1 MKKGMIKV
9 SVFYPNA
16 DGKKF
21 DMEYYCSKHAMLVI
35 GLLGDALKGA
45 SIESGLGGGTP
56 GSPAPFVAI
65 ANMYFNSMEE
75 FGQAFGASADKIM
88 GDIPNFTNIEG
99 VMQISE
105 VMVWV

>member
-9 SVFYPNA
+9 SILYPNQE
-16 DGKKF
+16 GKNF
-21 DMEYYCSKHAMLVI
+21 DMDYYCSKHAMLVT

-45 SIESGLGGGTP
+45 SVESGLGGAAP

-75 FGQAFGASADKIM
+75 FGKAFGASADKILE
-88 GDIPNFTNIEG
+88 DIPNFTNIEG
-99 VMQISE
+99 ITQISE
-105 VMVWV
+105 VMLWV

>member
-9 SVFYPNA
+9 SILYPNQEE
-16 DGKKF
+16 KNF
-21 DMEYYCSKHAMLVI
+21 DMDYYCSKHAMLVT

-45 SIESGLGGGTP
+45 SIESGLGGGAP
-56 GSPAPFVAI
+56 GSPAPFIAI

-75 FGQAFGASADKIM
+75 FVQAFGASADKIL

-99 VMQISE
+99 ITQISE
-105 VMVWV
+105 VKLWV